1 MNLEADMNLEANL
14 NLEANMNLEAS
25 NLESNLDLD
34 VASEPTATGVMV
46 DQVIEQFID
55 SESVPE
61 DSVEDSLP
69 ETDLEADKDDKM
81 APTYDEAFPPL
92 AGKAGAVG
100 GMAGAV
106 SFSKVA
112 GRGRPTGPLPPRVKT
127 STITVLFHI
136 PGMELQPGDHTNI
149 VKTVSAQTSTS
160 IEISKSRDGSVTVMV
175 TGKAANVSE
184 AKVRLQKDLQTNAT
198 ATISIP
204 KEHHKNIIGKNR
216 SKIEQIQK
224 ETGTQ
229 ITIPPQGKNDDN
241 IKVEGSKE
249 GIEKA
254 MFDLRRISDDQFAR
268 HRESVVLAR
277 KFYPWIK
284 GGRKNN
290 KLEELQKET
299 GCRINVPPYQ
309 AENEE
314 IIVTGEKEKVIACID
329 MLQRRCRDMEENFSH
344 IQVEIRQTQ
353 HMYIK
358 RGNGIQD
365 IFDKTNVW
373 VEIPTDGSQTIKLY
387 GLEDSLSPA
396 LSLLFEK
403 ANSIKTCDVECPAWL
418 LKYVIGKNGE
428 NIRSLSEKF
437 PKTTI
442 NCQSEKNIITIDAP
456 GEEYDAAR
464 EEITK
469 LVDELI
475 LTRSRAVIK
484 IDHKIH
490 KHLIGKAGSNINKI
504 KSDTGVNIKI
514 PQEEGQEIEIVGP
527 PEGVAKAREMLLEQA
542 KRIEN
547 EASVELV
554 IEQKWH
560 RLLIG
565 TKGESIQK
573 IRVKFPEV
581 QVSFPTASSK
591 SPDCD
596 KVSLRGPKKDVE
608 AVSSMLKSQLSVIM
622 EENFTMKV
630 PILKNHHRYII
641 GKGGVNIR
649 KVKEETN
656 TRIDLPS
663 EAADSDLIVITGK
676 KADVDL
682 ARKKLLA
689 IQAELEDI
697 YEEEISIDP
706 KLHNT
711 LIGAK
716 GRIIRSIIDESG
728 SVQVRFPS
736 ADNPSE
742 KVSIRGEKADVLK
755 AKEKLLSMAHEKE
768 LESFCIEI
776 PAKADY
782 HRFLIGKK
790 GSNVQKLKKEFGVN
804 YAFPRSDEKD
814 QDTITIMGRQ
824 EQVEKAAE
832 NLRESIKELD
842 NTAEDEIKI
851 DSEFFKKVTSR
862 STIDQMTNELGG
874 IKIVPRP
881 SSNTVKISGPKS
893 CVEEFKSKMEAMIDD
908 LKAQVEIQVEI
919 SRQHHRDII
928 GPQGHNVRKLTATYG
943 VQISFP
949 PQQDRKK
956 NQGKNQGKN
965 QEKKPEETPEMT
977 PEVTPE
983 VAPEAADN
991 GHLQNGTAPEVA
1003 EEVAPVVEPVIETA
1017 PDPQDI
1023 IKVVGRP
1030 ENCEQAR
1037 LALLDLIP
1045 ISLEVEIPFEF
1056 HRMLIGKSGE
1066 NIKSIMDEFD
1076 VNVQVPGTTLK
1087 SNIVIV
1093 RGHKD
1098 KVEECKSKLELDC
1111 KKWDDEK
1118 EDRAKRSYSLNLTVD
1133 HRHHSKI
1140 IGRRGAV
1147 INKIKDSYKC
1157 QIRMPDRNSSG
1168 SDQDVITIVGYEADA
1183 IAARDSIMKIVSE
1196 LEERV
1201 TGTVEI
1207 DSRLHARLIGQRGKN
1222 IRKIMEKFGVDIKFS
1237 GGETGNTV
1245 SVEGNEANVEE
1256 CKEHLLELAEE
1267 MMDAVLEKI
1276 QDEAH
1281 QAQYSR
1287 PRQQPQP
1294 GFFVRDAPW
1303 QEGQQQQQPPPQVAP
1318 DTSDLVAFPGLGA
1331 TSAPRASAGT
1341 WGGNKQWR

>member
-1 MNLEADMNLEANL
+1 MEIATNINLAPGA
-14 NLEANMNLEAS
+14 AA
-25 NLESNLDLD
+25 
-34 VASEPTATGVMV
+34 EPTATMV

-61 DSVEDSLP
+61 SVEDSLP
-69 ETDLEADKDDKM
+69 DNDVDERM

-92 AGKAGAVG
+92 AGKAAVG
-100 GMAGAV
+100 GMAAPY
-106 SFSKVA
+106 SRVA
-112 GRGRPTGPLPPRVKT
+112 GRGRPTGTSRIKT

-136 PGMELQPGDHTNI
+136 SRLELQPGDHTNI
-149 VKTVSAQTSTS
+149 VKTVSAQTGTS

-175 TGKAANVSE
+175 TGKAANVSD

-224 ETGTQ
+224 DTGTQ

-241 IKVEGSKE
+241 IKIEGSKE

-254 MFDLRRISDDQFAR
+254 MFDLRRISDDQYAR
-268 HRESVVLAR
+268 HRDSVIISR

-284 GGRKNN
+284 GGRKND

-314 IIVTGEKEKVIACID
+314 IIVTGEKDKVIACID
-329 MLQRRCRDMEENFSH
+329 LLQKKSKEMEENFSH

-365 IFDKTNVW
+365 IFEKTSVW
-373 VEIPTDGSQTIKLY
+373 VEIPSDGSSTIRLY

-442 NCQSEKNIITIDAP
+442 NCQSEKNIITVDAP
-456 GEEYDAAR
+456 AEEYDAAR
-464 EEITK
+464 AEITK

-475 LTRSRAVIK
+475 QTRSRAVIK

-527 PEGVAKAREMLLEQA
+527 PDGVAKAREMLLEQA

-547 EASVELV
+547 EASVELK

-573 IRVKFPEV
+573 IRVKYPEV

-591 SPDCD
+591 APDCD
-596 KVSLRGPKKDVE
+596 KVSLRGPRKDVE
-608 AVSSMLKSQLSVIM
+608 EVSNMLKKQLNVIVD
-622 EENFTMKV
+622 ENFTMKV

-663 EAADSDLIVITGK
+663 ENADSDLIVITGK

-689 IQAELEDI
+689 IQSELEDI
-697 YEEEISIDP
+697 YEEEIHIDP

-768 LESFCIEI
+768 LESYCVEI

-790 GSNVQKLKKEFGVN
+790 GANVQKLKKEFGVN
-804 YAFPRSDEKD
+804 YAFPRSDDKD
-814 QDTITIMGRQ
+814 QDTITIMGRR
-824 EQVEKAAE
+824 EQVEKAAA
-832 NLRESIKELD
+832 NLRESIKELE
-842 NTAEDEIKI
+842 NTAEDEIQI
-851 DSEFFKKVTSR
+851 DGEYFKKVTSR
-862 STIDQMTNELGG
+862 STIDQMTSELGG

-881 SSNTVKISGPKS
+881 SSNTIKISGPKS
-893 CVEEFKSKMEAMIDD
+893 CVEEFKNKMEVMIDD
-908 LKAQVEIQVEI
+908 LMAQVEIQVEI

-928 GPQGHNVRKLTATYG
+928 GPQGHNVRRLTATHN

-956 NQGKNQGKN
+956 NQ
-965 QEKKPEETPEMT
+965 
-977 PEVTPE
+977 
-983 VAPEAADN
+983 DN
-991 GHLQNGTAPEVA
+991 GHLQNGGTPEVSETTEDAAA
-1003 EEVAPVVEPVIETA
+1003 EQDAPVETA
-1017 PDPQDI
+1017 PDPLDI

-1030 ENCEQAR
+1030 ENCEEAR

-1045 ISLEVEIPFEF
+1045 ISVEVEIPFEY

-1066 NIKSIMDEFD
+1066 NIKSVMDEFD

-1087 SNIVIV
+1087 SNVVIV
-1093 RGHKD
+1093 RGHKQ
-1098 KVEECKSKLELDC
+1098 KVEECKTKLEADC

-1118 EDRAKRSYSLNLTVD
+1118 EDRLLRSYSLNLTVD

-1147 INKIKDSYKC
+1147 INKIKDEHKV

-1168 SDQDVITIVGYEADA
+1168 SDQDVITIVGYEKDA
-1183 IAARDSIMKIVSE
+1183 VAARDSIMKIVSE

-1201 TGTVEI
+1201 TDTVEI
-1207 DSRLHARLIGQRGKN
+1207 DSRIHARLIGQRGKN

-1245 SVEGNEANVEE
+1245 SIEGNEANVEE

-1267 MMDAVLEKI
+1267 MMDTLMEKI
-1276 QDEAH
+1276 QLEAEE
-1281 QAQYSR
+1281 AQYTR
-1287 PRQQPQP
+1287 PRQPQP

-1303 QEGQQQQQPPPQVAP
+1303 QHGQQQQQQPPPQVAP
-1318 DTSDLVAFPGLGA
+1318 DTSDLTAFPGLGSA
-1331 TSAPRASAGT
+1331 SAPRASTGT